1 MRPACVAQVLGRRF
15 PAICGSRVIKAGMRH
30 PGQERSPDP
39 PIAKVVAAVC
49 NPGSQRTQAFAAGG
63 PVDCD
68 RQRQWGGTALSRA
81 LRRAGR
87 EEPYDG
93 REELGGRSA
102 RWAPIVG
109 SVQHGVDDL
118 HLAVHVFGAPRH
130 AHSNACRRRPCCREC
145 ETGPEQVAE
154 CRQHRR
160 AEEARARSV
169 RVAAHRRGEHVSGR
183 RSQQLGAA
191 AAVAVRADH
200 KLGAPDSVRTR
211 ASATETGRSRRSA
224 TASRLRQ
231 RAAARGCGR
240 RPATAGAVWS
250 SARRS
255 PAPPPRRWRTRDW
268 QPHAAPCQP
277 PTSFAELL
285 LSRAAFGPIR
295 LKAEANGGTAKRAS
309 RCRNRA

>member
-30 PGQERSPDP
+30 PGQERPLDP
-39 PIAKVVAAVC
+39 PIAKVKLRRFAMFTARSARRHLPQAGRSIAIGSASGVA
-49 NPGSQRTQAFAAGG
+49 PS
-63 PVDCD
+63 P
-68 RQRQWGGTALSRA
+68 LSRA

-93 REELGGRSA
+93 REEPMGGRSV

-183 RSQQLGAA
+183 RSQKLGAA

-200 KLGAPDSVRTR
+200 KLG
-211 ASATETGRSRRSA
+211 
-224 TASRLRQ
+224 
-231 RAAARGCGR
+231 C
-240 RPATAGAVWS
+240 AGFCANES
-250 SARRS
+250 E
-255 PAPPPRRWRTRDW
+255 RD
-268 QPHAAPCQP
+268 
-277 PTSFAELL
+277 
-285 LSRAAFGPIR
+285 
-295 LKAEANGGTAKRAS
+295 
-309 RCRNRA
+309 